1 MSPSSVRSSSRQ
13 EANSE
18 VKRWAVEIGSP
29 ASRAIS
35 VSECSLPSVKV
46 SRIEVIL
53 LVTDRPD
60 SVEFPA
66 MTTLLDVVQPRVSAG
81 AAWSDDG

>member
-1 MSPSSVRSSSRQ
+1 
-13 EANSE
+13 
-18 VKRWAVEIGSP
+18 VEIGSP

-46 SRIEVIL
+46 MRMAVIL

-60 SVEFPA
+60 SVELPA
-66 MTTLLDVVQPRVSAG
+66 IALSSSPGGDRG
-81 AAWSDDG
+81 AVAEM

>member
-1 MSPSSVRSSSRQ
+1 MRSSNRQ
-13 EANSE
+13 EASSE
-18 VKRWAVEIGSP
+18 VKRCAVEIGSP

-35 VSECSLPSVKV
+35 VSECSEPSVKV

-60 SVEFPA
+60 SVELPA
-66 MTTLLDVVQPRVSAG
+66 KATSSSSSTS
-81 AAWSDDG
+81 